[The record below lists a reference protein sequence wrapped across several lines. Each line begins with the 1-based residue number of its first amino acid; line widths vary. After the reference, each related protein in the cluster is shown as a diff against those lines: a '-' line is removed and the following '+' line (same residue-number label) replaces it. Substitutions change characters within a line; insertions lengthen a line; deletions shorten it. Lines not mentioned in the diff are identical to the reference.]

1 MSFTLHK
8 FQKEV
13 IRECIIKGS
22 GGISLPMGSGKT
34 IISITVALKQTLET
48 EEQILVVLSKSL
60 IGSWEE
66 ELSLRFPE
74 ISVGVCLTTT
84 QVMNMKRYK
93 VVLVT
98 PGTLVKW
105 YKLQNIREKVTGLQD
120 YDKISPYTRL
130 CPIEK
135 PVSTGYFYGTTFG
148 TIIVD
153 EAHLYS
159 NIKTYNC
166 QAIYS
171 VHARNRWVL
180 SGTLFAE
187 PRTTNIMG
195 FYYLIGGNKGIPNT
209 LGEMDVF
216 VSSERFQGVGD
227 KLVARKE
234 NDMFID
240 RPELIKSVISCEV
253 SGFDR
258 KVFDFFRKLSTM
270 LSNELKSGETD
281 GTLSISQLRGL
292 LAGILCYSRMA
303 IVCPI
308 IPISA
313 FLLRSQDYGE
323 TISEFIKKSGIEKD
337 LEDEANLVN
346 HRFRMIFDLL
356 EKRIDDRVIIFCS
369 FSVILHYF
377 RDVAPD
383 FCNGREI
390 FMLESSMSCDKR
402 TKEISRF
409 KNSKNGVLLLSYQI
423 GTEGLNLQ
431 CANVGIMLDTWWNE
445 SKTKQ
450 SVARMFRYGQKKD
463 VHIYMLLSNTMFE
476 RTVFQKHRIKKS
488 CQEFFMDGDRSR
500 LLNENDGQLT
510 LKSLLDNVEESV
522 EGIDLA
528 KESI

>member
-1 MSFTLHK
+1 
-8 FQKEV
+8 
-13 IRECIIKGS
+13 
-22 GGISLPMGSGKT
+22 
-34 IISITVALKQTLET
+34 
-48 EEQILVVLSKSL
+48 
-60 IGSWEE
+60 
-66 ELSLRFPE
+66 
-74 ISVGVCLTTT
+74 
-84 QVMNMKRYK
+84 
-93 VVLVT
+93 
-98 PGTLVKW
+98 
-105 YKLQNIREKVTGLQD
+105 
-120 YDKISPYTRL
+120 
-130 CPIEK
+130 
-135 PVSTGYFYGTTFG
+135 
-148 TIIVD
+148 
-153 EAHLYS
+153 
-159 NIKTYNC
+159 
-166 QAIYS
+166 
-171 VHARNRWVL
+171 
-180 SGTLFAE
+180 
-187 PRTTNIMG
+187 
-195 FYYLIGGNKGIPNT
+195 
-209 LGEMDVF
+209 
-216 VSSERFQGVGD
+216 
-227 KLVARKE
+227 
-234 NDMFID
+234 
-240 RPELIKSVISCEV
+240 
-253 SGFDR
+253 
-258 KVFDFFRKLSTM
+258 
-270 LSNELKSGETD
+270 
-281 GTLSISQLRGL
+281 
-292 LAGILCYSRMA
+292 
-303 IVCPI
+303 
-308 IPISA
+308 
-313 FLLRSQDYGE
+313 
-323 TISEFIKKSGIEKD
+323 
-337 LEDEANLVN
+337 
-346 HRFRMIFDLL
+346 MIFDLL